1 MLFNIAPQNA
11 EKAKKAFITAKPA
24 HVYGYTASAILT
36 PKNPRMIF
44 SYQIDQL
51 HDIIVCTIRHQEAET
66 VEAVITAR
74 AFTDN
79 SIEIERAE
87 LYRNASNY
95 PYRTETNDRYMRKY
109 DQIACIIHGA
119 IAAGLLFD
127 VSEKPQETTGAT
139 TAKDTTCTDR
149 EPQRATEDAQTES
162 RHKYGMRLRGY
173 SIGAQPAGVV
183 ERADDPT
190 GLYYDIITYNRE
202 LTPEELDMYSL
213 TPLEAPT
220 APEEVTAEEETT
232 TAGKNAQRATQRA
245 ADLAETPEAWEE
257 IPERTETAAPAYIV
271 QCRSKRRPWTDY
283 SSPATLEE
291 CEQIKERA
299 EARHV
304 LNQNGEPIM
313 YRIATTPS
321 TTGEHTTQTA
331 HSAPEQTETTEA
343 EHVPTATKTEPP
355 RATDAST
362 TGRADRTTGADTTPP
377 RHTCENA
384 TQGPETIR
392 PGQDTTGA
400 DTEPPRAAGKAT
412 PHRQRGRPDR
422 RKGTFSG
429 RISKT
434 GLKIRIIKSTPIFDG
449 DFQKN

>member
-1 MLFNIAPQNA
+1 M
-11 EKAKKAFITAKPA
+11 
-24 HVYGYTASAILT
+24 HGYKASAILT
-36 PKNPRMIF
+36 PKNKRLSY
-44 SYQIDQL
+44 SYQIDII
-51 HDIIVCTIRHQEAET
+51 DNTCIVCTVRHIET
-66 VEAVITAR
+66 DTLFAVVKLSNYT
-74 AFTDN
+74 TE
-79 SIEIERAE
+79 SIEVEHGE
-87 LYRNASNY
+87 LYKNCSAY
-95 PYRTETNDRYMRKY
+95 PYRREYNNKYLKKY
-109 DQIACIIHGA
+109 DQIACIVHGA

-127 VSEKPQETTGAT
+127 TAEAT
-139 TAKDTTCTDR
+139 TAEETNTTGQNTACTDT

-202 LTPEELDMYSL
+202 LTPEELDIYSL
-213 TPLEAPT
+213 TPLNAPT
-220 APEEVTAEEETT
+220 STENAPQEPETNKAGETT
-232 TAGKNAQRATQRA
+232 TGAEKDAQRATQKA
-245 ADLAETPEAWEE
+245 ANLANTPEAWEE

-384 TQGPETIR
+384 TGRTERAQPVQTA
-392 PGQDTTGA
+392 TTA
-400 DTEPPRAAGKAT
+400 TKSPPRGTRSAAD
-412 PHRQRGRPDR
+412 HRQRGSPDR

-434 GLKIRIIKSTPIFDG
+434 GLKIRIIKGTPIFDG
-449 DFQKN
+449 NFQKNC

>member
-1 MLFNIAPQNA
+1 MLFNISPQNA
-11 EKAKKAFITAKPA
+11 EKAKKAFTTARPA
-24 HVYGYTASAILT
+24 HVYGYTQSAILT
-36 PKNPRMIF
+36 PKNHRMKCC
-44 SYQIDQL
+44 YQIDIL

-119 IAAGLLFD
+119 ISAGLLFD
-127 VSEKPQETTGAT
+127 VSEKPQETTEAT
-139 TAKDTTCTDR
+139 TAQNTTCTDR
-149 EPQRATEDAQTES
+149 EPQRATEDAQTTTES

-183 ERADDPT
+183 ERADDHT

-220 APEEVTAEEETT
+220 APEIVTGKEEPT
-232 TAGKNAQRATQRA
+232 TAGKDAQRAT
-245 ADLAETPEAWEE
+245 
-257 IPERTETAAPAYIV
+257 ETATDNHTASNGEPHAAYIV

-321 TTGEHTTQTA
+321 TTGDHTTQTA
-331 HSAPEQTETTEA
+331 HNAPERTETTEA
-343 EHVPTATKTEPP
+343 EHVPTVTQTEPT

-362 TGRADRTTGADTTPP
+362 TGRADRKTTRATPP

-384 TQGPETIR
+384 
-392 PGQDTTGA
+392 PGRAERHGA
-400 DTEPPRAAGKAT
+400 EHVHTAHAKSPPRGTGSAAD
-412 PHRQRGRPDR
+412 HRQRGRPDR

-429 RISKT
+429 RMQKRVHIYRSIL
-434 GLKIRIIKSTPIFDG
+434 GVPIYNQ
-449 DFQKN
+449 DF

>member
-1 MLFNIAPQNA
+1 MLFNISPQNA
-11 EKAKKAFITAKPA
+11 EKAKKAFTTARPA
-24 HVYGYTASAILT
+24 HVYGYTQSAILT
-36 PKNPRMIF
+36 PKNHRMKCC
-44 SYQIDQL
+44 YQIDIL

-95 PYRTETNDRYMRKY
+95 PYRTETSDRYMRKY

-119 IAAGLLFD
+119 ISAGLLFD
-127 VSEKPQETTGAT
+127 VSEKPQETTEAT
-139 TAKDTTCTDR
+139 TAQNTTCTDR
-149 EPQRATEDAQTES
+149 EPQRATEDAQTTTES

-213 TPLEAPT
+213 APLEAPT
-220 APEEVTAEEETT
+220 APEEVTAEEEPT
-232 TAGKNAQRATQRA
+232 TAGKDAQRAT
-245 ADLAETPEAWEE
+245 
-257 IPERTETAAPAYIV
+257 ETATDNHTASNGEPHAAYIV

-321 TTGEHTTQTA
+321 TTGDHTTQTA
-331 HSAPEQTETTEA
+331 HNAPERTETTEA
-343 EHVPTATKTEPP
+343 EHVPTATQTEPT

-362 TGRADRTTGADTTPP
+362 TGGAYRKTTRATPP

-400 DTEPPRAAGKAT
+400 DTEPPRAKTKDGRRT
-412 PHRQRGRPDR
+412 SRGSPDR

-429 RISKT
+429 RM
-434 GLKIRIIKSTPIFDG
+434 
-449 DFQKN
+449 